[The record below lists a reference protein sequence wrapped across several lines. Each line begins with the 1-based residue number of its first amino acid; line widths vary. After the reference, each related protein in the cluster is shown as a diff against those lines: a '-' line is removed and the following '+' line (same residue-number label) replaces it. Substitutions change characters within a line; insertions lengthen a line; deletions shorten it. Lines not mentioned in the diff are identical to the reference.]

1 MVDWSNLVSA
11 QGPLVLGLGLKRLGL
26 RVWGQGLTIFGI
38 IGVLAKVGGGLFPTG
53 RVNLQRV
60 EDPKQ
65 LHIDP

>member
-1 MVDWSNLVSA
+1 MVGVPDVN
-11 QGPLVLGLGLKRLGL
+11 G
-26 RVWGQGLTIFGI
+26 IIGI